1 MANPLLE
8 GHMNAGGKSQVEANS
23 GTDGMMMMMMM
34 MMMMK
39 MLWFN
44 FILGSISISLC
55 FCVHGNVLCM
65 IIMSVKQEKMNH
77 SSNPES
83 WRIVQIT
90 KKPRSR

>member
-8 GHMNAGGKSQVEANS
+8 GHMNAGSESHLEANS
-23 GTDGMMMMMMM
+23 GTDG

-44 FILGSISISLC
+44 FILGSIFISLC
-55 FCVHGNVLCM
+55 FCVHVNVLCM

-77 SSNPES
+77 GSNPES
-83 WRIVQIT
+83 WRVVQIT